1 MPKTS
6 IKKHEAVICVFVI
19 LFVFQSA
26 LEHISSVFSYI
37 DELPAL
43 LAIVY
48 LLKRPKRLL
57 RLKFGDKRICL
68 ALCIFLITGLIG
80 NILFQYQPAN
90 LVLIDVFTCFKF
102 ILALYIS
109 EQYLSRNVLGYRIVP
124 KLANILSIF
133 LFGLFLADRILN
145 IFPGEMRYGIKSN
158 VLFFDHPTYLAGACV
173 FLVGVLTLYDYK
185 KFKWAILF
193 NMILLVFTL
202 RAKAIVGVVCYL
214 LIYFIVVIMHS
225 KLKIW
230 QIVVV
235 GMIAVAVAWSQIA
248 FYYIE
253 LSGTSAR
260 SAMLLTS
267 FRIMRDY
274 FPIGTGFGTYAS
286 HSAAVN
292 YSPVYTKYGFELI
305 YELRNAST
313 GTFFDDQFWPIIF
326 GQTGVLG
333 TVCYLYYL
341 FQLFI
346 KIKYIRLVN
355 AGAYVACL
363 FLFLYLLVSST
374 AEPAFN
380 NSIAVPMA
388 CVLGGAFKLS
398 QNCSQLKTN
407 SSSN

>member
-1 MPKTS
+1 MTKTS
-6 IKKHEAVICVFVI
+6 IKKREAVICVFVI

-37 DELPAL
+37 DELPAF

-57 RLKFGDKRICL
+57 RLNFGDKRICC
-68 ALCIFLITGLIG
+68 ALCIFLISGLIG
-80 NILFQYQPAN
+80 NILFRYQSAN
-90 LVLIDVFTCFKF
+90 LVFIDILTCFKF

-109 EQYLSRNVLGYRIVP
+109 EQYLSSNVIDYRIVP
-124 KLANILSIF
+124 KLANCISIV
-133 LFGLFLADRILN
+133 LFCLFLADRVLN
-145 IFPGEMRYGIKSN
+145 IFPGEIRYGIKSN

-173 FLVGVLTLYDYK
+173 FLIGVLTVYNYRK
-185 KFKWAILF
+185 YKWAILF
-193 NMILLVFTL
+193 NMVLLLFTL
-202 RAKAIVGVVCYL
+202 RAKAIAGVVCYI
-214 LIYFIVVIMHS
+214 LIYFIVVKMQS
-225 KLKIW
+225 KLKVW
-230 QIVVV
+230 QIIVV

-248 FYYIE
+248 FYFIK

-267 FRIMRDY
+267 FQIMRDY

-305 YELRNAST
+305 YELRNSST

-326 GQTGVLG
+326 GQTGVIG
-333 TVCYLYYL
+333 TICYLYYL
-341 FQLFI
+341 YRLFR
-346 KIKYIRLVN
+346 KIQNVRRIN
-355 AGAYVACL
+355 IGAYVAAL
-363 FLFLYLLVSST
+363 FVFVYLLISSV

-380 NSIAVPMA
+380 NSIAVPLG
-388 CVLGGAFKLS
+388 CVIGFAFRVVQDGKRDL
-398 QNCSQLKTN
+398 
-407 SSSN
+407 SSSVV

>member
-1 MPKTS
+1 MGTAS
-6 IKKHEAVICVFVI
+6 DVVGI
-19 LFVFQSA
+19 L
-26 LEHISSVFSYI
+26 
-37 DELPAL
+37 LPASL
-43 LAIVY
+43 S
-48 LLKRPKRLL
+48 
-57 RLKFGDKRICL
+57 
-68 ALCIFLITGLIG
+68 
-80 NILFQYQPAN
+80 AN
-90 LVLIDVFTCFKF
+90 LELFHSVDRESAPVETDAFRRDTSPETHHRI
-102 ILALYIS
+102 AW
-109 EQYLSRNVLGYRIVP
+109 NVKGNGHRTG
-124 KLANILSIF
+124 S
-133 LFGLFLADRILN
+133 
-145 IFPGEMRYGIKSN
+145 
-158 VLFFDHPTYLAGACV
+158 
-173 FLVGVLTLYDYK
+173 
-185 KFKWAILF
+185 
-193 NMILLVFTL
+193 
-202 RAKAIVGVVCYL
+202 
-214 LIYFIVVIMHS
+214 
-225 KLKIW
+225 
-230 QIVVV
+230 
-235 GMIAVAVAWSQIA
+235 GMYVAVAWSQIA
-248 FYYIE
+248 FYYIK

-286 HSAAVN
+286 HGAAVN
-292 YSPVYTKYGFELI
+292 YSPVYAKYGFELI

-346 KIKYIRLVN
+346 KIKHIRIVN